1 MAYGIGTIA
10 PLLLVSNLE
19 QSRFFYENLLKLRA
33 VYLSQEQGIICYAW
47 DADEAIILRIRQ
59 GTNEELEKLDAP
71 LGQGV
76 EFVLDIGRGYQYAM
90 APFEKENYPYQW
102 DGGLV
107 ALDPD
112 GYKWQLVG

>member
-1 MAYGIGTIA
+1 MAYSIRNVA

-19 QSRFFYENLLKLRA
+19 KSRFFYENLLKLKA
-33 VYLSQEQGIICYAW
+33 VYISQKQGLICYTW
-47 DADEAIILRIRQ
+47 DCDGDIILRIRQ
-59 GTNEELEKLDAP
+59 GTNEELEKMDVP

-76 EFVLDIGRGYQYAM
+76 EFILDIGRGYQYAM
-90 APFEKENYPYQW
+90 APFEKENYPYIW